1 MLENKISLN
10 NQNNQKLRIYI
21 NTSKAYYYPGEKI
34 EASILL
40 DVFDKVKCDK
50 MMVISKGKTII
61 RATQNSSSFDE
72 DDYDNNTI
80 KPEQIPKNKKK
91 KKSIVTVIDDTSSE
105 DIFHEAMAEKRQI
118 DESKEIFKY
127 KKIIKISS
135 NGYLNKGR
143 YTFPFELESPENIPG
158 SFLYIDKK
166 VYAEIYYSLKVKL
179 NKIMLK
185 EVVPIVIRQRESI
198 FNYERTTQ
206 FEKSILGCCC
216 DNNKAIIKASTE
228 SKYYLSN
235 DEVRLNI
242 NIDNKNNDIFGSPL
256 NVELYQRIIL
266 FPKDKFK
273 KIKIT
278 NIVGEHQGKK
288 TIRSHKNY
296 HKNISFHI
304 KKLECS
310 YDKLNESKAIKHY
323 KHKDVISFLNSSI
336 NSDLI
341 ICEYEAYAGVQF
353 PNWNDQEL
361 GVFISVLIYPPIEGI
376 LSKTVQNLEKE
387 FNNSIINKKIFLSK
401 KNNNKEDLKEDK
413 YDEAEFKNKS
423 FFKYDDGSAEKF
435 KKKYMLMEKEKEYEK
450 KKKINNEKNEDEIN
464 DIDNIDE
471 NSQNNKNK
479 INDYNYTDKN
489 KINMNNN
496 KEKYNFEQ
504 NKNYSNNKISDID
517 TINTLQIK
525 KNFNGDF
532 LKDPLDNEFLDKES
546 FQ

>member
-61 RATQNSSSFDE
+61 RATQSSSSFDE

-166 VYAEIYYSLKVKL
+166 VYAEIYYSLTVKL

-266 FPKDKFK
+266 FPKDKYK

-288 TIRSHKNY
+288 TIRSHKN
-296 HKNISFHI
+296 I

-376 LSKTVQNLEKE
+376 LSKTVKTL
-387 FNNSIINKKIFLSK
+387 K
-401 KNNNKEDLKEDK
+401 KNL
-413 YDEAEFKNKS
+413 
-423 FFKYDDGSAEKF
+423 
-435 KKKYMLMEKEKEYEK
+435 
-450 KKKINNEKNEDEIN
+450 IIV
-464 DIDNIDE
+464 
-471 NSQNNKNK
+471 
-479 INDYNYTDKN
+479 
-489 KINMNNN
+489 
-496 KEKYNFEQ
+496 
-504 NKNYSNNKISDID
+504 
-517 TINTLQIK
+517 
-525 KNFNGDF
+525 
-532 LKDPLDNEFLDKES
+532 
-546 FQ
+546 